1 MKKIFFAVAAIT
13 ISAASV
19 NAQKTSMSNPTTFSL
34 GVEASFP
41 SGVFHDLGY
50 NFGIGGS
57 AQVDL
62 ILFKNKLQV
71 S

>member
-1 MKKIFFAVAAIT
+1 MKKLFLAFTAIIAIT
-13 ISAASV
+13 SV
-19 NAQKTSMSNPTTFSL
+19 NAQKSSLSNPTVFSL

-57 AQVDL
+57 AQVDHKISTDAAL
-62 ILFKNKLQV
+62 IL
-71 S
+71 